1 MPASDTLPRPRITV
15 RVELLDADEPTWREI
30 AVDAS
35 RGLATLADAILL
47 AFGWTGTGSWRFGTR
62 HTPWWGREA
71 DAWGRRMLTP
81 ARPHHPE
88 AVDDY
93 GGYGEGCQCSSCR
106 YGTAYD
112 PDPGPAR
119 VEPEWTIDH
128 VIDRFG
134 GTLEFEYR
142 SRDARLASTADAR
155 HHRITA
161 GVRDGATTDASEPAA
176 VLVDGAGTVPRS
188 GSEAEFGELGDPTRR
203 AALQHEFAVRFG
215 PDPRHARPA
224 SAPGWEPL
232 DQAIHGASAAA
243 RRALRMDLVELGA
256 LDPPVLDVEEVE
268 RGTAQIRA
276 FLRAA
281 EGPDGIDAE
290 AAGELGDDLKAMH
303 LVRTQRGRLLT
314 LVAARDRFVADPVAL
329 WYEVAQQLMGSA
341 AYRGGA
347 AIDVAER
354 AVDLACGDHPVRRFA
369 FDQARASGRMG
380 YASSEFGRTRVDRML
395 ARLGLVDA
403 DGGPDHPNARAFG
416 FAMLRGGV
424 GSYIPAAIAR

>member
-1 MPASDTLPRPRITV
+1 MPASDTFPRPRLTV

-47 AFGWTGTGSWRFGTR
+47 AFGWTGNGSWRFGTL

-71 DAWGRRMLTP
+71 DAWGRRILTP
-81 ARPHHPE
+81 ARPHHRA
-88 AVDDY
+88 AVDDF

-106 YGTAYD
+106 YGATYD
-112 PDPGPAR
+112 TDPELQR
-119 VEPEWTIDH
+119 VESEWTIDH
-128 VIDRFG
+128 VLERFG

-142 SRDARLASTADAR
+142 SRDARLGSTAGAW

-161 GVRDGATTDASEPAA
+161 GVHDAATTDASAPTA

-188 GSEAEFGELGDPTRR
+188 GSEAAYGELGDLSRR
-203 AALQHEFAVRFG
+203 IALEHEFAARFG
-215 PDPRHARPA
+215 AGARLAQPG

-232 DQAIHGASAAA
+232 EQAIHGASAAA

-256 LDPPVLDVEEVE
+256 LDPPVLDVAEVE
-268 RGTAQIRA
+268 RSTTQIRA
-276 FLRAA
+276 FLRTA
-281 EGPDGIDAE
+281 EGPEGIDAE
-290 AAGELGDDLKAMH
+290 AAGELGEDLKAMH

-314 LVAARDRFVADPVAL
+314 LVAVRDRFVSDPVAL
-329 WYEVAQQLMGSA
+329 WYELAQQLMAGVS
-341 AYRGGA
+341 YRDGA

-354 AVDLACGDHPVRRFA
+354 AVDLARGDHPMRRFA
-369 FDQARASGRMG
+369 FDQARAAGRTG
-380 YASSEFGRTRVDRML
+380 YATSEFGRTRVDRML
-395 ARLGLVDA
+395 VRLGLIDA
-403 DGGPDHPNARAFG
+403 SGEPAHPNARAFG

-424 GSYIPAAIAR
+424 GSYLPAAVAR